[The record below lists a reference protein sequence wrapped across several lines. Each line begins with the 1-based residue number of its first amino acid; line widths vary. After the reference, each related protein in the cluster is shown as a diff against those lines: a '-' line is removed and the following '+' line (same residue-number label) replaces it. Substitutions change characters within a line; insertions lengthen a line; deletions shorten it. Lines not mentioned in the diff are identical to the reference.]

1 MVTAMVLQRR
11 RSLSLEFH
19 GVGQLITR
27 IRYSRIIRIL
37 VGADLFF
44 DTPNY
49 RPDLRLRIE
58 FGR

>member
-1 MVTAMVLQRR
+1 MVLQRR

-27 IRYSRIIRIL
+27 IRYSRIIRKF

-44 DTPNY
+44 DAPNH